1 MVDIRFCA
9 GFDVLLG
16 FPVSLVLLNSN
27 INTYSSRRGRRIDLE
42 RAEHGVVKVPS
53 VFGAATSSD
62 GRGAIVP
69 ALLVLLGIASE
80 ETSEGRNDNGEV
92 ADGQG
97 NAGLEGTNN
106 SLPNA
111 GESNDED
118 SVSEGD
124 DGSGNGAGENRDQA
138 ESDRSGDPNV
148 SENPEGGNDQED
160 VRKGSGWR
168 RRGERV
174 GV

>member
-1 MVDIRFCA
+1 MQVLVFVQGKMVDIRFCA
-9 GFDVLLG
+9 GFDVLFC

-42 RAEHGVVKVPS
+42 RAEHSVVKVPS
-53 VFGAATSSD
+53 VFGATASSD
-62 GRGAIVP
+62 SRGGVIP

-80 ETSEGRNDNGEV
+80 ETSEGGNDNGEV

-106 SLPNA
+106 SLPNT

-118 SVSEGD
+118 SVGEGGD
-124 DGSGNGAGENRDQA
+124 SSDNGAGEDRYQA

-148 SENPEGGNDQED
+148 SENPVGGNDQED
-160 VRKGSGWR
+160 V
-168 RRGERV
+168 
-174 GV
+174 